1 MTDVFKLSVGEDVTV
16 SRSQYQLAEVMAD
29 AMNVVKFYQSDLFY
43 DAFEIA
49 DALRAAK
56 DSVWGFH
63 PTYVWALRE
72 TGTDFVTT
80 NTLTS
85 FEHYSERARVA
96 ARVAFVLTF
105 DEYGINFKRIK

>member
-1 MTDVFKLSVGEDVTV
+1 MTDVFKLNVGENVTV
-16 SRSQYQLAEVMAD
+16 SRNKYELAEVMAD
-29 AMNVVKFYQSDLFY
+29 ATDVVKFYQSDLFY

-49 DALRAAK
+49 DALRVAK

-80 NTLTS
+80 QTWAS
-85 FEHYSERARVA
+85 FDQYVERARI
-96 ARVAFVLTF
+96 AFVLTF
-105 DEYGINFKRIK
+105 GEYGVNFERIK

>member
-1 MTDVFKLSVGEDVTV
+1 MTDVFKLNVGENVTV
-16 SRSQYQLAEVMAD
+16 SRSQSQLVEVMAD
-29 AMNVVKFYQSDLFY
+29 AMDVVKFYQSDLFY

-63 PTYVWALRE
+63 PTYVWSLRE

-80 NTLTS
+80 NTWTS

-96 ARVAFVLTF
+96 FVLTF
-105 DEYGINFKRIK
+105 GEYGINFKRIK